1 MIRLII
7 APNAFKH
14 SATAPDAA
22 AAIQRGL
29 EKSKLD
35 CHCVCFPI
43 ADGGDGT
50 VALMAQKM
58 GGKTELIEVH
68 DPLHRKIQAPI
79 AFINEGDTCLIEMA
93 KASGIHLLATEELNP
108 LIASSFGTGEMIQY
122 ALDQG
127 VKNIIIT
134 VGGSA
139 TVDGGT
145 GILRALGIRFFD
157 QQQQL
162 LQTAESLVNLAYVD
176 TSLIDTRIA
185 GCKITVL
192 CDVDNRLLG
201 IQGAAAVFGPQ
212 KGASPANVK
221 QLEASLE
228 QLATITLQQTGKDM
242 STMQYGGAAGGT
254 SAGLSCFLNAHL
266 VNGIDYFLQLTLFE
280 EALADCDI
288 VITGEGS
295 LDEQTL
301 GGKGPFGVA
310 KKAKEKGI
318 PVIGIAG
325 KLPIETPAS
334 LHAYFDAVFAIGNEP
349 TTLPNALSNTLQNI
363 ERTATE
369 IGNLL
374 AINNIFYLIYPN
386 N

>member
-1 MIRLII
+1 MLNVLI

-14 SATAPDAA
+14 SATASDAA

-29 EKSKLD
+29 EQSKLD
-35 CHCVCFPI
+35 CRCVCFPI

-50 VALMAQKM
+50 VELMVQKL
-58 GGKTELIEVH
+58 GGETQTIEVL
-68 DPLHRKIQAPI
+68 DPLHRKIMAPI
-79 AFINEGDTCLIEMA
+79 AFINEGNTCLIEMA
-93 KASGIHLLATEELNP
+93 KASGIHLLKNDELNP

-122 ALDQG
+122 ALNRG

-162 LQTAESLVNLAYVD
+162 LQTAESLVHLAFVD
-176 TSLIDTRIA
+176 TSHLDTRIA

-201 IQGAAAVFGPQ
+201 KQGAAAVFGPQ
-212 KGASPANVK
+212 KGASPENVV
-221 QLEASLE
+221 QLEASL
-228 QLATITLQQTGKDM
+228 QRLATITLQQTGKDM

-254 SAGLSCFLNAHL
+254 SAGLCCFLNAQL
-266 VNGIDYFLQLTLFE
+266 VNGIDYFLQLTQFE
-280 EALADCDI
+280 ETLADCDI

-310 KKAKEKGI
+310 KQAKEKGI

-325 KLPIETPAS
+325 KLPLETPAS
-334 LHAYFDAVFAIGNEP
+334 LHTYFDAVFTIGNEP
-349 TTLPNALSNTLQNI
+349 STLPDALSNTLKNI
-363 ERTATE
+363 VRTAKE

-374 AINNIFYLIYPN
+374 AINNFHPIDLPK
-386 N
+386 

>member
-1 MIRLII
+1 MLNVLI

-14 SATAPDAA
+14 SASAPDVA

-29 EKSKLD
+29 EKSKLVCS
-35 CHCVCFPI
+35 CHSFPI

-50 VALMAQKM
+50 VALMVQKL
-58 GGKTELIEVH
+58 GGEVEYFEVE
-68 DPLHRKIQAPI
+68 DPINRKIQAPI
-79 AFINEGDTCLIEMA
+79 AFINNGDTCLIEMA
-93 KASGIHLLATEELNP
+93 KASGIHLLKNDELNP
-108 LIASSFGTGEMIQY
+108 LIASSFGTGEMLRY
-122 ALDQG
+122 ALQRG

-157 QQQQL
+157 QQQKL
-162 LQTAESLVNLAYVD
+162 LLTAESLMHLAYVD
-176 TSLIDTRIA
+176 ISLLDTRIA

-201 IQGAAAVFGPQ
+201 KQGAAAVFGPQ
-212 KGASPANVK
+212 KGASPDNVV
-221 QLEASLE
+221 QLEASLK
-228 QLATITLQQTGKDM
+228 QLAKITLQQTGKDM
-242 STMQYGGAAGGT
+242 STMHYGGAAGGT
-254 SAGLSCFLNAHL
+254 SAGLCCFLNANL
-266 VNGIDYFLQLTLFE
+266 VNGIDHFLQLTSFE
-280 EALADCDI
+280 EALKDCNL

-325 KLPIETPAS
+325 KLPLETPAG
-334 LHAYFDAVFAIGNEP
+334 LHTYFDAVFTVGNEP
-349 TTLPNALSNTLQNI
+349 STLPDALSNTLKNI
-363 ERTATE
+363 ERTSTE

-374 AINNIFYLIYPN
+374 SIKKIRPIDFPK
-386 N
+386 